1 MLKKLFRHEF
11 RSKGGVLLLFCEIMM
26 IATVLMCIASLINK
40 YAANAVSRIIYGIV
54 GGCFFATIVILVV
67 TWFIYLCVHFY
78 RTMYSAQ
85 GYLTHTLPV
94 KSSSVLNVKIIVS
107 EIQLVIVVAAVLIFI
122 VIAGIVNDGIAIG
135 ELTQSVGALM
145 QSIYEGTGIPG
156 PIFAA
161 FVVVIALIGWLD
173 GLLLFFA
180 GSSIGQL
187 FHRSKGAWGI
197 AASIGLY
204 YVSQIITVIMIACV
218 GGFMFVSNTEVYVNS
233 SGGPTAMVVYPVMGG
248 IIAMLAFWAV
258 VYYIISRVIVS
269 KHLNLE

>member
-1 MLKKLFRHEF
+1 
-11 RSKGGVLLLFCEIMM
+11 
-26 IATVLMCIASLINK
+26 
-40 YAANAVSRIIYGIV
+40 
-54 GGCFFATIVILVV
+54 
-67 TWFIYLCVHFY
+67 
-78 RTMYSAQ
+78 
-85 GYLTHTLPV
+85 
-94 KSSSVLNVKIIVS
+94 
-107 EIQLVIVVAAVLIFI
+107 
-122 VIAGIVNDGIAIG
+122 
-135 ELTQSVGALM
+135 M

-156 PIFAA
+156 QIFAA

-173 GLLLFFA
+173 ALLLFFA

-204 YVSQIITVIMIACV
+204 YVSQIVTLIVIACV

-233 SGGPTAMVVYPVMGG
+233 SGGPTALVMYPLMVG
-248 IIAMLAFWAV
+248 IIVMLAFWAV